1 MSIDIKIILDEPQ
14 MTDRRNF
21 IKSALGISALLV
33 VESFTSP
40 IQKLIGPENNQEH
53 LVRKIRGRVMSEG
66 KPVSGVVVSDGV
78 SVVQTGMDGYYEFDS
93 LTGQKFV
100 FISNPAG
107 YKIET
112 NQTGTAGFYKRLGG
126 STSDLDMGFNL
137 KPSGDDS
144 QHSFLLLA
152 DPQVLD
158 MEDVTLFNNETVPD
172 VAEFASDKKIF
183 SVWPVVILCSTI

>member
-1 MSIDIKIILDEPQ
+1 

-21 IKSALGISALLV
+21 IKSALGISALMV

-40 IQKLIGPENNQEH
+40 IQKLIGPENKHSN

-66 KPVSGVVVSDGV
+66 KPVSGVVVSDGI
-78 SVVQTGMDGYYEFDS
+78 SVVLTGKDGSYEFDS
-93 LTGQKFV
+93 LSGQKFV

-107 YKIET
+107 YEIET
-112 NQTGTAGFYKRLGG
+112 NTTGTARFYKRIGG

-144 QHSFLLLA
+144 KHSFLLLA

-158 MEDVTLFNNETVPD
+158 KEDVLLFNNETVPD
-172 VAEFASDKKIF
+172 VAEFVSDKKIF
-183 SVWPVVILCSTI
+183 LESPAVI